1 MTLSK
6 SNIARA
12 KSRFSKK
19 YDAHTVKWSYI
30 MLAPEYIGFLVFSL
44 YPILWALRLSWFS
57 YDGTPSATRFVGWT
71 NFINLFTNDA
81 TYWKSFLTTFEFA
94 IMKVPFEMVL
104 ALLLALALS
113 RNIKGISKLRTFYFI
128 PNVISVAIIGL
139 IFSNMFSYYGF
150 VNSLLLKLGIIS
162 DNIDWFEHKFTA
174 LITLV
179 LADTWHSFG
188 INMLYFIA
196 ALTNVP
202 AELYESAKMDGAGSV
217 VCFFKITLP
226 SIAPVF
232 KIVIMLS
239 LIGTL
244 STSDIVLVL
253 TGGAPGGQTYTVMPY
268 IVSNFVPGF
277 AGASANIGYGCSMSM
292 VTAIIMALVAAVH
305 NRITKSSD

>member
-1 MTLSK
+1 MTL
-6 SNIARA
+6 A
-12 KSRFSKK
+12 KNTEVRKKRGIFKK

-30 MLAPEYIGFLVFSL
+30 MLAPEYFGFLVFSL

-57 YDGTPSATRFVGWT
+57 YDGTPSATRFIGWT
-71 NFINLFTNDA
+71 NFINLFTNDV
-81 TYWKSFLTTFEFA
+81 TYWKSFLTTFQFA
-94 IMKVPFEMVL
+94 IMKVPFEMIL
-104 ALLLALALS
+104 ALSLALALS
-113 RNIKGISKLRTFYFI
+113 RSVKGISRLRTFYFI

-150 VNSLLLKLGIIS
+150 INSLLIKLGILS
-162 DNIDWFEHKFTA
+162 DYIDWFEHKFTA
-174 LITLV
+174 LTTLV

-202 AELYESAKMDGAGSV
+202 TELYESAKMDGAGSV

-232 KIVIMLS
+232 RIVIMLS

-253 TGGAPGGQTYTVMPY
+253 TGGAPGGQTFTVMPY

-277 AGASANIGYGCSMSM
+277 AGTGANIGYGCAMSM
-292 VTAIIMALVAAVH
+292 VTAIIMALVTVVH